1 MEGDTLHIQC
11 LCMLFPDMKNVSVS
25 AEIDDYDVIDDVID
39 DNITIS
45 DGEAKLGLHFFDVV
59 IFILLSCLIYMYTKI
74 HPNKIRFHIFDITNQ
89 IRQHS

>member
-45 DGEAKLGLHFFDVV
+45 DGEAKLGLHFLM
-59 IFILLSCLIYMYTKI
+59 LLFLFYYLV
-74 HPNKIRFHIFDITNQ
+74 
-89 IRQHS
+89 